1 MTTYYILSYR
11 YCRIFKITPGVH
23 AQVERVKEYNI
34 YMSKLKHGIFLNVP
48 YDFRRPTVARIQE
61 RWWNRNDKRIITPR
75 VFGWGYAINFY
86 QVLRRV
92 GLIRK

>member
-1 MTTYYILSYR
+1 M
-11 YCRIFKITPGVH
+11 
-23 AQVERVKEYNI
+23 
-34 YMSKLKHGIFLNVP
+34 FLNVP

-61 RWWNRNDKRIITPR
+61 RWWNRNDTRIITPR

-92 GLIRK
+92 GLIGK

>member
-1 MTTYYILSYR
+1 M
-11 YCRIFKITPGVH
+11 
-23 AQVERVKEYNI
+23 
-34 YMSKLKHGIFLNVP
+34 FLNVP